1 MKKLTKSNGTG
12 KSVVVSPHAK
22 AGRPSGPS
30 LPQSGEGFPPACLR
44 RGEVAGLLQV
54 SVWTVDR
61 MAAAGEIRKVKFGRA
76 ARFVRAEVE
85 EFLNK
90 KAESGKAESGK
101 SFRTGTD
108 F

>member
-1 MKKLTKSNGTG
+1 MAKPINSPDVPTVISTPTG
-12 KSVVVSPHAK
+12 SSPMTSTPTVNLH
-22 AGRPSGPS
+22 
-30 LPQSGEGFPPACLR
+30 QPACLR

-90 KAESGKAESGK
+90 KN
-101 SFRTGTD
+101 
-108 F
+108 

>member
-1 MKKLTKSNGTG
+1 MKLANLSADKKIADLGPQNGSPSAA
-12 KSVVVSPHAK
+12 SVAIFADSSQPA
-22 AGRPSGPS
+22 PM
-30 LPQSGEGFPPACLR
+30 PACLR

-61 MAAAGEIRKVKFGRA
+61 MAANGEIRKVKFGRA

-90 KAESGKAESGK
+90 KNN
-101 SFRTGTD
+101 
-108 F
+108 

>member
-1 MKKLTKSNGTG
+1 MKLATQSADKKTADPG
-12 KSVVVSPHAK
+12 
-22 AGRPSGPS
+22 
-30 LPQSGEGFPPACLR
+30 PQSGDGFVPACLR

-85 EFLNK
+85 ELLK
-90 KAESGKAESGK
+90 QKLK
-101 SFRTGTD
+101 R
-108 F
+108 

>member
-1 MKKLTKSNGTG
+1 MAKPIISP
-12 KSVVVSPHAK
+12 VVPTVTSPV
-22 AGRPSGPS
+22 AGSSPMTSTPTVN
-30 LPQSGEGFPPACLR
+30 LPQHTCLR

-76 ARFVRAEVE
+76 ARFVRTEVE

-90 KAESGKAESGK
+90 KNN
-101 SFRTGTD
+101 
-108 F
+108 